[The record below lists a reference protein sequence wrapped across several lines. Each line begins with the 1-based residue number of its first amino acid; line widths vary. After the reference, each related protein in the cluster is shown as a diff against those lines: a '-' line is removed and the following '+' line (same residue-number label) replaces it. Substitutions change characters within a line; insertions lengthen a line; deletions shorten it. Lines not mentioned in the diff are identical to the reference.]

1 MSSTIRHY
9 SWIDQV
15 LIQMDTALTSLFS
28 ETQAARS
35 NPAAEA
41 LNTPLTTTE
50 RQHSISLMRVNHTG
64 EICAQALYQGQLCS
78 VRSEVTRKML
88 RQARDE
94 ELDHLAWTAERI
106 KELGGNTS
114 YLNVYWYLNSFFIGF
129 VAGLCGDAW
138 SLGFVEET
146 EKQVSQHLSDHLGR
160 LPKNDSK
167 SQKILEQMQADE
179 TEHGQSAKILGA
191 ADLPFVIQLIMRYQ
205 AKVMTTLSHWI

>member
-1 MSSTIRHY
+1 MSSTIRNY
-9 SWIDQV
+9 SWIDQA
-15 LIQMDTALTSLFS
+15 LIQVDTALTSLFS
-28 ETQAARS
+28 ETQAARR
-35 NPAAEA
+35 NPAAETLDA
-41 LNTPLTTTE
+41 PLTPTE

-64 EICAQALYQGQLCS
+64 EVCAQALYEGQLCS

-114 YLNVYWYLNSFFIGF
+114 YLNVYWYLNSFFIGL
-129 VAGLCGDAW
+129 VAGSCGDAW

-160 LPKNDSK
+160 LPKRDSK
-167 SQKILEQMQADE
+167 SQKILEQMQVDE
-179 TEHGQSAKILGA
+179 TEHGQSAKVLGA
-191 ADLPFVIQLIMRYQ
+191 ADLPFVIQLMMRYQ